1 MSSNSARFLLKFS
14 AYAAT
19 IAVTTTSAIFVATP
33 PPSAFAVA
41 AVFPPWW
48 SAASVRLALDPIDAT
63 SSTGR
68 MPTVVTVYGGPGL
81 QQRLRSAGAWLI
93 LDPRL
98 IDCGGRP
105 ETSA

>member
-1 MSSNSARFLLKFS
+1 MFSNSAKLLLNIS

-33 PPSAFAVA
+33 PTSAFAVA

-48 SAASVRLALDPIDAT
+48 SAADVRLAVDPIDAT

-68 MPTVVTVYGGPGL
+68 SPTVVTVYGGPGL
-81 QQRLRSAGAWLI
+81 QQRLRNAGAWLI

-98 IDCGGRP
+98 IACGGRP